1 MSEHKDKKPRMERLD
16 KQKQLDEN
24 AADLE
29 KLKNMKMPMRRVRML
44 MVNPA
49 DFMYLFTK
57 GLVLRKHTKILEGLP
72 EDATLIAIAADSI
85 RNGIMLV
92 VESSTFEEIPINVQ
106 PPIVPVKIEIGI
118 PGATKKKKVA
128 RKKK

>member
-1 MSEHKDKKPRMERLD
+1 MSESKKPRMKRLN
-16 KQKQLDEN
+16 KEEQLADN

-29 KLKNMKMPMRRVRML
+29 KLKDAKIPTRRVKML

-57 GLVLRKHTKILEGLP
+57 GLVFRKQTKIVKGVP
-72 EDATLIAIAADSI
+72 EDAVLVAIAADSM

-92 VESSTFEEIPINVQ
+92 VESQTYDEVPINVL
-106 PPIVPVKIEIGI
+106 PPVEPVSIDLGV
-118 PGATKKKKVA
+118 PGATKKKKA
-128 RKKK
+128 PRKKK